1 MVYGSINVME
11 EPTLDEMLEAHSLQ
25 VYNHSYDYDAP
36 INEYGEAMDLV
47 SPKGGSSVD
56 WFRGSLATRTKQ
68 TLKWYKVRIS
78 RYHVPG
84 SWLKPTQNLV
94 VVVEELGGDPSKITL
109 VKRLVTGVCADL
121 QVHHPN
127 AENFDIDTAMKNRKR
142 FIRPRFICS
151 VCQGSLSQALSLQ
164 VLELL
169 PTNLWEF
176 PARNVSCNQLSCH
189 CGVNYNL
196 FTYRTCIVN
205 SQMHILLINTDLLIS
220 LYVFS
225 RIVSA
230 VRVA

>member
-1 MVYGSINVME
+1 ME

-36 INEYGEAMDLV
+36 IDEYGKSSKQVGLKGEAMDLV

-109 VKRLVTGVCADL
+109 VKRSVTGVCADL

-142 FIRPRFICS
+142 FTRPR
-151 VCQGSLSQALSLQ
+151 
-164 VLELL
+164 
-169 PTNLWEF
+169 
-176 PARNVSCNQLSCH
+176 R
-189 CGVNYNL
+189 
-196 FTYRTCIVN
+196 
-205 SQMHILLINTDLLIS
+205 
-220 LYVFS
+220 
-225 RIVSA
+225 
-230 VRVA
+230 